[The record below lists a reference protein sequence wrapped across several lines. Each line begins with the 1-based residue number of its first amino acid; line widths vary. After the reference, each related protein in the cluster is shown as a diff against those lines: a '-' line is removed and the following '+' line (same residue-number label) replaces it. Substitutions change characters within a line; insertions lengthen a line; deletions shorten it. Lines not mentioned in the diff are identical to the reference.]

1 MFNFLSVKSLKEFS
15 SLEQYQFA
23 EGFPVSP
30 CNFYVLSIYTMTYN
44 TLYLCFVFQTKSSIT
59 APATIKLISKESRLL
74 RAFFF
79 LIKLC

>member
-30 CNFYVLSIYTMTYN
+30 CNFYVLSIYNMTYY
-44 TLYLCFVFQTKSSIT
+44 TLYLCFVFQKKSSIT
-59 APATIKLISKESRLL
+59 APADNKTYLQGIET
-74 RAFFF
+74 
-79 LIKLC
+79 